1 MKWLLDGNL
10 EVQKEL
16 ELARAPDE
24 DQEEDLPEIVSSEGK
39 DEVIDAMLNWDPESE
54 VLLVLD
60 GRTQRSKAPSTVSST
75 ELADA
80 FAELAT
86 ALFKN
91 VRLMVAEGGDGVLIS
106 LVCYEDD
113 LIRNGPTVDVERPYC
128 EAASSDDARFISL
141 FELMALLART
151 VSSSL
156 GGHPR
161 NRSMPIDCIGLP
173 TFLGAVVFF
182 AGCCLRA
189 WGVLIF
195 KSFAM

>member
-106 LVCYEDD
+106 LVK
-113 LIRNGPTVDVERPYC
+113 
-128 EAASSDDARFISL
+128 SSITLNF
-141 FELMALLART
+141 
-151 VSSSL
+151 
-156 GGHPR
+156 
-161 NRSMPIDCIGLP
+161 
-173 TFLGAVVFF
+173 
-182 AGCCLRA
+182 
-189 WGVLIF
+189 
-195 KSFAM
+195 